1 MLVGTVPNSQYFNLD
16 GGEKKSA
23 KGVTK
28 LAQRQLTHEKFKETL
43 SSGRLIRTQMHRIAS
58 SSHQLHT
65 LTNNKVSLNAFD
77 DKRYILEHG
86 IDTLSFGHINFV
98 DDRFFD
104 EDDNFDNE
112 SLSSWSSGELYE
124 METTVETNTDNAEIS
139 NPGFVRTTAIT
150 ESDIDSDEI
159 ADENEIEEE
168 RPVYNPFI
176 DYEAIES
183 DSYLTK
189 QCAILFAI

>member
-1 MLVGTVPNSQYFNLD
+1 MLFGTVPNVQYFNLD

-28 LAQRQLTHEKFKETL
+28 LAQRQLTHDRFRETL
-43 SSGRLIRTQMHRIAS
+43 SSGRLIRTQNHRVAS

-65 LTNNKVSLNAFD
+65 VTINKVSLNTFD
-77 DKRYILEHG
+77 DKRYILENG
-86 IDTLSFGHINFV
+86 IDTLPFGHKKIV
-98 DDRFFD
+98 HDRFFD
-104 EDDNFDNE
+104 EDDIFDIE
-112 SLSSWSSGELYE
+112 SLSSWSSGELY
-124 METTVETNTDNAEIS
+124 
-139 NPGFVRTTAIT
+139 AIT

-183 DSYLTK
+183 DS
-189 QCAILFAI
+189 